1 METFI
6 LLVAGG
12 LVTGAIYALIAVG
25 YAVLYTATGFVNFA
39 LGAQSMVAGYLTYAA
54 FQSVPVWLRIVLAL
68 VVSVLLSIF
77 SWTLLYRKV
86 AAKDMLAAVIMS
98 FGLSIVLAEV
108 VQILAGGIPL
118 PARSPFGSGV
128 LQFGPLSISH
138 HNLAV
143 LLISV
148 VLFAALAL
156 VLASQGG
163 LAIRAMFQDKE
174 MAEGLGIPTNRVV
187 IALFAL
193 SGLFAGVAGILT
205 APLLSLSP
213 HMGTRLA
220 LIAFVGAILGGLGRV
235 SSAIIG
241 SFLLGLLETF
251 FAGYISPDWRTTLV
265 FGVFILVL
273 VVRPVG
279 IFGRSAEVKV

>member
-54 FQSVPVWLRIVLAL
+54 FDSISVWFRIVLAL
-68 VVSVLLSIF
+68 VASILLSIF

-128 LQFGPLSISH
+128 FLLGPLSISH

-143 LLISV
+143 LLISA
-148 VLFAALAL
+148 VLFGTLAM

-163 LAIRAMFQDKE
+163 LSIRAMFQDKE

-187 IALFAL
+187 ISLFAL

-235 SSAIIG
+235 GSAIIG
-241 SFLLGLLETF
+241 SFVLGLLETF

>member
-1 METFI
+1 
-6 LLVAGG
+6 
-12 LVTGAIYALIAVG
+12 
-25 YAVLYTATGFVNFA
+25 
-39 LGAQSMVAGYLTYAA
+39 
-54 FQSVPVWLRIVLAL
+54 
-68 VVSVLLSIF
+68 
-77 SWTLLYRKV
+77 
-86 AAKDMLAAVIMS
+86 MLAAVIMS

-128 LQFGPLSISH
+128 LQLGPLSISH

-143 LLISV
+143 LLIS
-148 VLFAALAL
+148 AALFGTLAM

-163 LAIRAMFQDKE
+163 LSIRAMFQDKE

-187 IALFAL
+187 ISLFAL
-193 SGLFAGVAGILT
+193 SGLFAGAAGILT

-235 SSAIIG
+235 GSAIIG
-241 SFLLGLLETF
+241 SFVLGLLETF